1 MKRNKKKKGNLL
13 KRYNDAGVRT
23 SNNKINGKVVALK
36 SGVDLG
42 VSTLGAG
49 LGALG
54 GIFSP
59 IAGVALI
66 LAGHF
71 LNDKSGILRMAGAA
85 TMAYG
90 IAKAADN
97 RMASQNQSVNGISL
111 GSVTEGAKNRLIN
124 FKDNW
129 LQAFYIDKLTGSKKE
144 SLPAEDQTIGAID
157 LSSLDVF
164 EEMNKE
170 SAINFE
176 LSQRGEQV
184 SFEEEDEFEEEME
197 MEDAEDFF
205 EEEFEDQ
212 ESEDLEGLS
221 YAIMD
226 EDEIDFSIM

>member
-23 SNNKINGKVVALK
+23 SNNKINGKVLALK

-176 LSQRGEQV
+176 LSQRGEQE
-184 SFEEEDEFEEEME
+184 SFEEEEEFEEEME

-212 ESEDLEGLS
+212 ESEGLEGLS